1 MMRANG
7 TLCAK
12 ITEPQY
18 ILFYFQNN
26 MNNLSQ
32 IFIFIYSIMQQF
44 RFQLCYGKKYTFAL
58 QMTFK
63 IPYKCK
69 MSKFDISTMYFMK
82 AHIVHSIL
90 KLICLGMLNTYVFM
104 L

>member
-26 MNNLSQ
+26 INNLSQ

-44 RFQLCYGKKYTFAL
+44 RFQLCYVKKYAFAL
-58 QMTFK
+58 QL
-63 IPYKCK
+63 
-69 MSKFDISTMYFMK
+69 SKFLTSVKCQNLILVQCIS
-82 AHIVHSIL
+82 
-90 KLICLGMLNTYVFM
+90 
-104 L
+104 